1 MICGEVGSLSL
12 YSGKFDFRKN
22 ENGDRFAER
31 YGEKLSLWWMDCED
45 YLVSNLTVLLFAER
59 LAKLQSVFIFKLQ

>member
-1 MICGEVGSLSL
+1 MKMAIGLLKGM
-12 YSGKFDFRKN
+12 
-22 ENGDRFAER
+22 
-31 YGEKLSLWWMDCED
+31 EKSYYPFSFMDDED